1 MSCPRPTQMW
11 DRFKLDARDAI
22 VTGGGVLGKMEH
34 FERKENFNVPWSPR
48 LQPGDEEA
56 IENLARY
63 IV

>member
-1 MSCPRPTQMW
+1 MW